1 MLLLLLLMMM
11 MMLLFLLFSCQVLS
25 DSLWPNGLQHTRLLC
40 PSPSPGVCPSS
51 CPLIQCFHPTVSSSV
66 AFFSCCLQSLPAS
79 GSFSMKMDFSK
90 LGQIIIISRTRHV
103 DPTSFYSVASQASQ
117 GRPVDQNANVSHFQG
132 CSESPV
138 SETRRNRC
146 LPGRVLLPL
155 PFHEWRPPWG
165 YSGQL
170 WAQDQ
175 IRQRG
180 KIPKPEDNVPS
191 RTHSAAHLANGM

>member
-1 MLLLLLLMMM
+1 M
-11 MMLLFLLFSCQVLS
+11 S
-25 DSLWPNGLQHTRLLC
+25 DPLRPHELHHSRLPC
-40 PSPSPGVCPSS
+40 PSLSPGVCSDS
-51 CPLIQCFHPTVSSSV
+51 CPLSWRCYLTISSSV
-66 AFFSCCLQSLPAS
+66 ALFSCCLQSLPAS

-146 LPGRVLLPL
+146 LPGRVQARAILLPL
-155 PFHEWRPPWG
+155 PFHEWRPPG
-165 YSGQL
+165 VI
-170 WAQDQ
+170 QDSSE
-175 IRQRG
+175 R
-180 KIPKPEDNVPS
+180 KTK
-191 RTHSAAHLANGM
+191 